1 MLDDET
7 GYIFL
12 RRFSA
17 TTKDEVVSAIDTL
30 LSQGMEK
37 AFVRLKGKQWRI
49 FRTSSCNF

>member
-37 AFVRLKGKQWRI
+37 LLFDLRETVEDI
-49 FRTSSCNF
+49 